1 VRPPPVRSKRQW
13 AEIADREAGSGQRED
28 FLPPGNASGASY
40 GKMASLVTAETLEGA
55 MVAKRYSDQF
65 RQGLS

>member
-1 VRPPPVRSKRQW
+1 VVSEKTSSHR
-13 AEIADREAGSGQRED
+13 A
-28 FLPPGNASGASY
+28 NASVASY